1 MCRQTLKDMTLL
13 LPLTCSANAMDIIFN
28 IIRHIKVNHYTD
40 ILHIESSC
48 CHVSSNKHGESSFL
62 ELCQGRV
69 TLIEEVEK
77 VEEVEMEVVD
87 EGVEGSECISLSQ
100 QLYHS

>member
-1 MCRQTLKDMTLL
+1 MIERQLTLL
-13 LPLTCSANAMDIIFN
+13 LPLSLTCSANAMDVIFN
-28 IIRHIKVNHYTD
+28 IIRHIKVNNYTD

-48 CHVSSNKHGESSFL
+48 RHVSSNKHGESSFL

-69 TLIEEVEK
+69 TLIEEVEE

-87 EGVEGSECISLSQ
+87 EGVRGSECISVRQ
-100 QLYHS
+100 